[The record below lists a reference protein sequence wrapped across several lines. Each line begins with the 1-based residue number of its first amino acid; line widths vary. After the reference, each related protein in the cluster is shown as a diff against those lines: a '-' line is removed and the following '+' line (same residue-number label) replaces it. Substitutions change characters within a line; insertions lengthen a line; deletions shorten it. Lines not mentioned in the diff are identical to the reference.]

1 VAIEATSDIFTAQE
15 WPQGDERD
23 PLGIWGGRTTVT
35 GDATAGDIKITFQ
48 QPQNL
53 RAAYV
58 YAVYAAQVAHVS
70 GGTSG
75 QQRFIKTRLLTNWP
89 NVDDQVGVQGFATL
103 SVRFMD
109 GSANATPPLTGPQSD
124 LLAPNDRFVLLYD
137 PRPGIDDVLALVEF
151 EVSSNVL
158 NEIIGAEIWGY
169 YWDRSVLQAPGGPR
183 HPGS

>member
-1 VAIEATSDIFTAQE
+1 
-15 WPQGDERD
+15 
-23 PLGIWGGRTTVT
+23 
-35 GDATAGDIKITFQ
+35 
-48 QPQNL
+48 
-53 RAAYV
+53 
-58 YAVYAAQVAHVS
+58 VS
-70 GGTSG
+70 GGTPG
-75 QQRFIKTRLLTNWP
+75 QQRFVKTRLLSNWP
-89 NVDDQVGVQGFATL
+89 NVDPQDGVEAFATL

-109 GSANATPPLTGPQSD
+109 GSANFTPPLTGPQSD

-137 PRPGIDDVLALVEF
+137 PRSGVAGVLSLVEF